1 MKMNKRPKFLKFL
14 VLVLLVALVLSAC
27 KPGTDNIGETQ
38 AALPEPVS
46 TPAEI
51 LTVEII
57 ETEQNTSEAS
67 PPGFIR
73 QGAVFGVMDMYQA
86 EEVATG
92 GYDPAVPQCG
102 DSWLASF
109 SEDYGEN
116 VITLLYQTPVIPTEI
131 ELFTNSKPETIV
143 RVELLNSFT
152 GLAVFYD
159 ESQPPQWKQSAIQGA
174 CETSLKLEIETDI
187 EVDTIFI
194 EFTDLASAS
203 QLDAVELS
211 GLLNWYTD
219 PLIYWRVPLPDT
231 PVDMV
236 VNPMGEIFVA
246 AGMNGLYK
254 FDLEGNQLDKM
265 PAPDQADVMSLE
277 ADISGNLF
285 VADSA
290 FGWLVVFDSE
300 GIQTDAG
307 GEGIFG
313 HLGYNPADDNLYL
326 LRGNTIEVY
335 STDAVALIRQI
346 QLDDLHAYT
355 KLTFD
360 SGGRMFLLR
369 DHDWDATLVEMD
381 PLTGEELDAFPLV
394 TSNQQDIVAK
404 DLTVD
409 AQGNFYILFSMNTGD
424 IAVHMLDPRGSLI
437 QRFGHLSYDAEGW
450 TEGSFREPKAIS
462 VTPDGRFLIIIDG
475 YEEQSYLSAFLL
487 EIDE

>member
-27 KPGTDNIGETQ
+27 KPSDDNVGETQ
-38 AALPEPVS
+38 AALTEPVS

-51 LTVEII
+51 LTAEII

-67 PPGFIR
+67 PLGFIR

-92 GYDPAVPQCG
+92 GYDPAVFECG

-116 VITLLYQTPVIPTEI
+116 VITLQYQTPVIPTEI

-143 RVELLNSFT
+143 RVELLNSFS
-152 GLAVFYD
+152 GLAVIYD

-203 QLDAVELS
+203 RLDAVELS
-211 GLLNWYTD
+211 GVLNSFTE

-277 ADISGNLF
+277 ADSSGNLF
-285 VADSA
+285 VADSG

-307 GEGIFG
+307 GDGIFG

-326 LRGNTIEVY
+326 LHGSNIEVY
-335 STDAVALIRQI
+335 STDAVTLIRQI
-346 QLDDLHAYT
+346 QLDDLHAYANIA
-355 KLTFD
+355 FD
-360 SGGRMFLLR
+360 SGGRMFLIR
-369 DHDWDATLVEMD
+369 DYDWDAVLVEMD

-394 TSNQQDIVAK
+394 TSNQRDIVAK

-409 AQGNFYILFSMNTGD
+409 AQGNFYVLFAMNTGE
-424 IAVHMLDPRGSLI
+424 IAVHMLDPRGNLM
-437 QRFGHLSYDAEGW
+437 QRFGHLSYNTKDW
-450 TEGSFREPKAIS
+450 PEGSFLDPKAIS
-462 VTPDGRFLIIIDG
+462 VTPDGRFLIIVDG
-475 YEEQSYLSAFLL
+475 YEEQSYLSAFML